1 MKPVVVLASPVPE
14 EVLHHLEEQCELR
27 RFDAPR
33 AKADLAAFHG
43 ALVDA
48 QGLIG
53 AGMKIDAQFLTHA
66 PQLRVVSTISAGYD
80 TIKVDDLTARNVALF
95 NTSGALAGTT
105 ADTAL
110 ALMLAVARR
119 VVELDG
125 WVRAGQWQK
134 GLGPEH
140 FGVDVQGKTLGIIGM
155 GSIGAEVA
163 RRGALG
169 FGMRVLYTKRTP
181 NRQAEQAYGARQ
193 CDLHALLTESD
204 FVCVTVPLTPQT
216 RNLIGAEQIASMK
229 PNAVLVN
236 IARGGIVDETALA
249 AALKAGHLAGAGL
262 DVFETEPTPADNP
275 LLKLPNV
282 VALPHIGS
290 ATVETRHAM
299 AVSAAQNLL
308 RALAGNPDL
317 KNAVNPV
324 VLERSRA
331 G

>member
-1 MKPVVVLASPVPE
+1 MKPVVVLASPVPDD
-14 EVLHHLEEQCELR
+14 VLQQLEAHSQLR

-33 AKADLAAFHG
+33 AKADLDAFHA
-43 ALVDA
+43 ALADA
-48 QGLIG
+48 DGLIG
-53 AGMKIDAQFLTHA
+53 VGLKIDAAFLAHA
-66 PQLRVVSTISAGYD
+66 PQLKVVSTISAGYD
-80 TIKVDDLTARNVALF
+80 TIKVDDLTARGVALF

-119 VVELDG
+119 VVELDR
-125 WVRAGQWQK
+125 WVRDGHWRQNLST
-134 GLGPEH
+134 GF

-181 NRQAEQAYGARQ
+181 HHQAEQAYGARR
-193 CDLHALLTESD
+193 CELDELLTQAD

-216 RNLIGAEQIASMK
+216 RNLLGAAQIARMK
-229 PNAVLVN
+229 PKAILIN
-236 IARGGIVDETALA
+236 IARGGIIDEAALA
-249 AALKAGHLAGAGL
+249 AALASGHLAGAGL
-262 DVFETEPTPADNP
+262 DVFETEPVPSDNP
-275 LLKLPNV
+275 LLKLANV

-290 ATVETRHAM
+290 ATQETRHAM
-299 AVSAAQNLL
+299 AVSAGQNLL
-308 RALAGNPDL
+308 RALAGEPDL
-317 KNAVNPV
+317 ANAVNPA
-324 VLERSRA
+324 VLA